1 MHLYKYRDLSAP
13 ESSFERLSNI
23 LRTKT
28 FWCARPSDLNDPEEF
43 EWECD
48 YGPSDQT
55 ARLLADVLVK
65 LGRPAGKARE
75 AAWKAVQQT
84 CLEQIAR
91 PTIEKIIDQCRQEV
105 GLACFA
111 TSDTSDVMWD
121 RYGGRGNG
129 VCIEIEVPNEL
140 LHTNLHPVQYP
151 LSKRLHIDQILAS
164 YGDTASVQAVYS
176 VALLSKSQRW
186 APEEEVRFVSKRQ
199 NVNVYIDG
207 SKISRIVLGSCLAGD
222 LTARIEA
229 LAKSLPYDLPI
240 FKRSAPLPALND

>member
-23 LRTKT
+23 LWTNT

-43 EWECD
+43 VWECD
-48 YGPSDQT
+48 YDPSDQT
-55 ARLLADVLVK
+55 ARLLAEVLIK
-65 LGRPAGKARE
+65 LGRPADKAWE
-75 AAWKAVQQT
+75 VAWKAVQQARI
-84 CLEQIAR
+84 EPIAR
-91 PTIEKIIDQCRQEV
+91 PVIENIIHQCRQEV

-111 TSDTSDVMWD
+111 TSDVSDVMWD

-151 LSKRLHIDQILAS
+151 LSKRLHLDQILAS
-164 YGDTASVQAVYS
+164 YGDTASVQTVYS
-176 VALLSKSQRW
+176 VALLSKPQRW

-199 NVNVYIDG
+199 NVSVNIGG
-207 SKISRIVLGSCLAGD
+207 SKISRIVLGPGLAGD
-222 LTARIEA
+222 MMARIEA

-240 FKRSAPLPALND
+240 SKRIG